1 METKGKLNS
10 IVKDWTTGKY
20 LITFSIDSLPAD
32 IDEVKGCDAL
42 DITARKHRNKRSLNA
57 NALMWKC
64 LGDIARVILSDKWS
78 VYLEMLKRYGE
89 YTYICIHP
97 DAVEMLKRQWRE
109 CEEVGRLVVND
120 QEAVEML
127 CYYGSSTYDTKQ
139 FSRLL
144 DGVISEMKEIGL
156 ETPSEEELRRSIE
169 AWGKMNEQAKADR

>member
-1 METKGKLNS
+1 MEATGRLNGFA
-10 IVKDWTTGKY
+10 KDWNTAKY
-20 LITFSIDSLPAD
+20 LITFALDSLPAD
-32 IDEVKGCDAL
+32 VNELKGCDAL
-42 DITARKHRNKRSLNA
+42 DITAKRHRKKRSLNA

-64 LGDIARVILSDKWS
+64 LGDIAQVLLTDKWS

-97 DAVEMLKRQWRE
+97 DAVEMMKRQWRE
-109 CEEVGRLVVND
+109 CEEVGRLNINGH
-120 QEAVEML
+120 EAVELL

-144 DGVISEMKEIGL
+144 DGVISDMKEMGL

-169 AWGKMNEQAKADR
+169 AWGNMNEQAKAD